1 MNSDNFITI
10 LGLHPQS
17 ERPYKI
23 LSCPIPGLKEED
35 IIPQVR
41 LEAEDSSEIG
51 QSLESRNIG
60 LNSEEVEVADER
72 SEQSLSQRRYNAS
85 FSSQRELDLI
95 RTKEKIIAVTFIQD
109 SMPSYILVITKVY
122 KPQNSTAENS

>member
-41 LEAEDSSEIG
+41 LEQEDCSEIG

-60 LNSEEVEVADER
+60 LNSEDVEVADER
-72 SEQSLSQRRYNAS
+72 SEQSLSQRR
-85 FSSQRELDLI
+85 
-95 RTKEKIIAVTFIQD
+95 
-109 SMPSYILVITKVY
+109 
-122 KPQNSTAENS
+122 